1 MGSDST
7 NRYDVIVC
15 GGGPAGIGAAVASAR
30 GGARTIL
37 VEQLGHVGGMPA
49 SADLVAFCDTMGG
62 PVYDELVELLKE
74 MDAGRYF
81 YDPETHHKPGRFRFH
96 AETLKAAAM
105 KMLLDSGA
113 EVLLHTVAAGAHMS
127 GKDKVGGVHAA
138 NKSGQFVVKSKF
150 VIDCTADGDIAASA
164 GAKFLKGD
172 PEDGR
177 IQHVNFRY
185 SVGGIDREAFERN
198 RPAPGQIRRMF
209 MNAIRKGEIA
219 PPDNL
224 FAPSAECFPYNA
236 RKSQLS
242 LAYWEI
248 EKVDPSDATALSRT
262 LAQCH
267 RAALEVTRFC
277 RRNMPGHENAKIA
290 HLPATLGTRESRRI
304 IGDYVLTKDDV
315 LKGRKFNDAAAR
327 ANFWIDLHDSPP
339 GQDFT
344 TYSAEHK
351 RDTRPAEG
359 DWFDIPLR
367 CLAPKG
373 LKGILVAG
381 RCISADREAQA
392 ATRMIPTCFYT
403 GYAAGNV
410 AAMNSKKKIKN

>member
-1 MGSDST
+1 MKSHLQ
-7 NRYDVIVC
+7 YDVTVC
-15 GGGPAGIGAAVASAR
+15 GGGPAGVGAAVAASQA
-30 GGARTIL
+30 GAKTL
-37 VEQLGHVGGMPA
+37 LLEQLGHVGGMPT

-62 PVYDELVELLKE
+62 PIYDELITLLKK
-74 MDAGRYF
+74 MDAGNYS

-96 AETLKAAAM
+96 SETMKAAAM

-113 EVLLHTVAAGAHMS
+113 EVLLQTVATGAHMS
-127 GKDKVGGVHAA
+127 GKNKVGGVNIA
-138 NKSGQFVVKSKF
+138 NKSGCFFIKSKF

-164 GAKFLKGD
+164 GAKFMKGD
-172 PEDGR
+172 PKDRR

-185 SVGGIDREAFERN
+185 SIGGIDKDVFEKN
-198 RPAPGQIRRMF
+198 SPPPKKIRRIF
-209 MNAIRKGEIA
+209 QNAIKKGEIV

-224 FAPSAECFPYNA
+224 FAPSAECFPYNSK
-236 RKSQLS
+236 KSQLS

-248 EKVDPSDATALSRT
+248 EKVDPSDALAVSKT

-267 RAALEVTRFC
+267 RAAFDVIKFC
-277 RRNMPGHENAKIA
+277 RKNLSGHENAKIA

-304 IGDYVLTKDDV
+304 LGDYVLTRDDV
-315 LKGRKFNDAAAR
+315 IKGRKFKDAVAR

-344 TYSAEHK
+344 TYSVEHK
-351 RDTRPAEG
+351 KNTRPAEG

-367 CLAPKG
+367 CLIPKG

-403 GYAAGNV
+403 GAAAGTIATGN
-410 AAMNSKKKIKN
+410 K